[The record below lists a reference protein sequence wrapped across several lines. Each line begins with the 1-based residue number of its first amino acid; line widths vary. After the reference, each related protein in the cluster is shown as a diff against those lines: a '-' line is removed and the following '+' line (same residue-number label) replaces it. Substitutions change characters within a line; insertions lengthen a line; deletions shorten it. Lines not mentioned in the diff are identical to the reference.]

1 MDPTCEIPKGRHLA
15 PHEFPD
21 PAIDAAPTAEPQT
34 AVLAGGCFWCVEAVF
49 KEIDGVLEVTSGYS
63 GGTSQTADYETV
75 CSGRTNHAEAVEVRF
90 DPNRVSYGQ
99 LLKVFFSVA
108 HDPTQLNRQ
117 GADQGRQYRSA
128 VFYADEEQKRVA
140 EAYIQQLNA
149 AGAYDSPVVTEVAPL
164 EAFYQAEAYHQDYA
178 ERHPMQPYVMFAQ
191 GGQAAQALRGP
202 PEGVTLVHVREAG
215 PKASS
220 VPPGEVFS
228 GDQRAAAPERRHA
241 PQATVRVADI
251 GATHVAAELARRARG
266 AGAAAGL
273 DEQGGRR
280 QVAGR
285 LGLPARE
292 SGQELRGRGIG
303 HRGRRRLRHGL
314 RERDESEKGEEDEN
328 GLLHR
333 IISL

>member
-128 VFYADEEQKRVA
+128 VFYTDEEQKRVA
-140 EAYIQQLNA
+140 EAYIRQLNA
-149 AGAYDSPVVTEVAPL
+149 AGAYDSPIVTEVAPL

-178 ERHPMQPYVMFAQ
+178 ERHPMQPYVMFTSTPKVAK
-191 GGQAAQALRGP
+191 LRKHFADR
-202 PEGVTLVHVREAG
+202 L
-215 PKASS
+215 KA
-220 VPPGEVFS
+220 
-228 GDQRAAAPERRHA
+228 
-241 PQATVRVADI
+241 
-251 GATHVAAELARRARG
+251 
-266 AGAAAGL
+266 
-273 DEQGGRR
+273 
-280 QVAGR
+280 
-285 LGLPARE
+285 
-292 SGQELRGRGIG
+292 
-303 HRGRRRLRHGL
+303 
-314 RERDESEKGEEDEN
+314 
-328 GLLHR
+328 
-333 IISL
+333 